1 MPCHGT
7 MIGAISAFYMC
18 IADFKDG
25 KKCWSIQ
32 GYTLVTWWKRAS
44 SQVNCPEYARILLQ
58 TLFFF
63 TQGWS
68 IMVNLIWYSNW
79 DSFGNLLWMNWLKQ
93 GNRSLKNPFHP
104 WRWKSPYGNFFSH
117 FLNVKKRHFKRYIAP
132 YASSDNQ
139 FCRDPNFQIF

>member
-104 WRWKSPYGNFFSH
+104 WRWKSPKESVDSVVRGAARAQKWPSSKAIFIFK
-117 FLNVKKRHFKRYIAP
+117 FL
-132 YASSDNQ
+132 
-139 FCRDPNFQIF
+139 PNYHHWGLI